1 MEKLKIIRIKVIV
14 FLVIMVLV
22 VACSKKVTKPVE
34 YEAPLLFEIFKQFED
49 YELPKEYVDFC
60 KEIWNNELKKDEKI
74 KENTWMKGDY
84 TVFVYNHNYFA
95 DEQSGDYNELI
106 FFTTTRPVGKENQ
119 IYSTVTP
126 FKLKY
131 YPDFEAEKLKT
142 YIFVNDYD
150 PIESEEEAKQQMK
163 KYLEEYIEKYKDY
176 GYDKESFES
185 IKFNLEYIDYTWE
198 YTDHSVFYEDPGDF
212 GGGIIVNKQSSALD
226 FLGNSVYMGTGKRYF
241 PVDE

>member
-1 MEKLKIIRIKVIV
+1 MRRLKIIRSNVIV
-14 FLVIMVLV
+14 FLIIMVLV

-60 KEIWNNELKKDEKI
+60 KEIWNNELKNDEKI
-74 KENTWMKGDY
+74 KENTWMKGGY

-95 DEQSGDYNELI
+95 DEVSRDHNELI

-142 YIFVNDYD
+142 YIFVNDHD
-150 PIESEEEAKQQMK
+150 PIESEEEAKDLMM
-163 KYLEEYIEKYKDY
+163 KYLDQYIEKYKD
-176 GYDKESFES
+176 GYNEEL
-185 IKFNLEYIDYTWE
+185 IKIIKYYLEYYNYTWE
-198 YTDHSVFYEDPGDF
+198 YTDHSVFFVTAGDF

-226 FLGNSVYMGTGKRYF
+226 FLGSSVYMGTGKRYF

>member
-84 TVFVYNHNYFA
+84 TVFVYDHSYIECVQGA
-95 DEQSGDYNELI
+95 SYIELI
-106 FFTTTRPVGKENQ
+106 FFTTTRPIGKERK
-119 IYSTVTP
+119 IYSTITP
-126 FKLKY
+126 FKFKCD
-131 YPDFEAEKLKT
+131 PDYEAEKIKT
-142 YIFVNDYD
+142 YTFINDYD
-150 PIESEEEAKQQMK
+150 PIESEEEAKQLM
-163 KYLEEYIEKYKDY
+163 KDY
-176 GYDKESFES
+176 LDEYAAKNEDDKYVFED
-185 IKFNLEYIDYTWE
+185 IKEDLEYWDYTWE

-212 GGGIIVNKQSSALD
+212 GGSIIVNKQSSALD
-226 FLGNSVYMGTGKRYF
+226 FLASNACMGPFKRYF